1 MTVTCL
7 TAGMFYPT
15 VNQIKCKVQEC
26 IDNLNK
32 DEAKVRRIIGNLE
45 PRAQLC
51 IDQDGGHIEHS
62 MK

>member
-1 MTVTCL
+1 
-7 TAGMFYPT
+7 MFYPT

-32 DEAKVRRIIGNLE
+32 DEAKVRCIIGNLE

-51 IDQDGGHIEHS
+51 NDQDGGHIEHS